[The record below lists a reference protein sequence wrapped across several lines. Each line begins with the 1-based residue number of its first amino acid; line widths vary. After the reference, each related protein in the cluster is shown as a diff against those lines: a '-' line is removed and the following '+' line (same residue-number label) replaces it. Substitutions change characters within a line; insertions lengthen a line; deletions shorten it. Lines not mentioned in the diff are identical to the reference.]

1 MGDRNELP
9 DKPACPPRKKM
20 FRFYLSA
27 FSYGC
32 NHLVYSLFG
41 LKAMAE
47 ISTFAFS
54 RRLIVINENIYG
66 FEMYLCMQT
75 IVLYGDPII
84 YFGSLRA
91 ERAEGCFW
99 PLLSALFAVCQF
111 INCRLKG

>member
-1 MGDRNELP
+1 MNYLINQPES
-9 DKPACPPRKKM
+9 PRKIM
-20 FRFYLSA
+20 FRFCLSA

-32 NHLVYSLFG
+32 NHLVYSIFG

-54 RRLIVINENIYG
+54 RRFIVVNEDIYG
-66 FEMYLCMQT
+66 FEMHLCMQT
-75 IVLYGDPII
+75 IVFCGNPII

-99 PLLSALFAVCQF
+99 PLLSALFAVCQLL
-111 INCRLKG
+111 NCRLKG